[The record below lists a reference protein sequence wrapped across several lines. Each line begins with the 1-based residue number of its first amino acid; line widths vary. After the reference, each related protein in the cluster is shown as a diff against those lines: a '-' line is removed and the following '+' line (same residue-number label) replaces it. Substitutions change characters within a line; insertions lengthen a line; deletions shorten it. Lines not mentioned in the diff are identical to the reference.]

1 MGTRRLSHC
10 ASVSRKSSRKRAKRG
25 TRLYF
30 ARNCASKR
38 MAQASQTQRSLWLS
52 GSTRC
57 SWPRRSSRLRSS
69 QRSAGERLRANWRR
83 RRSALSDC
91 DCTREFMSVAAP
103 LMVSNGKRRAGPAGL
118 EIGQGHK
125 SQTRAWQA
133 GILYDD
139 GWCVG
144 SGFLDG
150 GLKRRLQ
157 RCDRRTAATRFGVK
171 FECYRSFAVDRDQF
185 GVRAVRFEED
195 ADGRERFGDPGAELL
210 GMQAIQE
217 KDTAHE
223 FIPAEPIKNGSAGI
237 AGVNDDLEQ
246 ALEPRP
252 MKLHER
258 LNQVPCGGSD
268 RRIGSILELA
278 DQSLDGLGP
287 LPKLILTG
295 HGAAPSNGTEAISP
309 LVAEHRRV
317 PRLEDLAVAKVHV
330 NTTGQARVK
339 TAHGAHDIDAF
350 EFVGSV
356 LFEDWRVLDGVF
368 IRTRCAID
376 VARIGVPR
384 RWRVGMV
391 IGDLAIANHHVV

>member
-1 MGTRRLSHC
+1 
-10 ASVSRKSSRKRAKRG
+10 
-25 TRLYF
+25 
-30 ARNCASKR
+30 
-38 MAQASQTQRSLWLS
+38 
-52 GSTRC
+52 
-57 SWPRRSSRLRSS
+57 
-69 QRSAGERLRANWRR
+69 
-83 RRSALSDC
+83 
-91 DCTREFMSVAAP
+91 MSVAAP
-103 LMVSNGKRRAGPAGL
+103 LMVSKGKRRAGPAGL

-133 GILYDD
+133 RILYDD

-150 GLKRRLQ
+150 DLKRRLQ
-157 RCDRRTAATRFGVK
+157 RCDRRTAASRFGMK
-171 FECYRSFAVDRDQF
+171 FQGHRSFAVDRDQF
-185 GVRAVRFEED
+185 GVRAMCFEED
-195 ADGRERFGDPGAELL
+195 ADGRERFGDPGAEVL

-287 LPKLILTG
+287 LPKLILPG
-295 HGAAPSNGTEAISP
+295 HGALPQMEPKQSHRSWPNIGECRVSRTLPLPRYMCTPHGKQGSKLRTARMISMP
-309 LVAEHRRV
+309 LNLSG
-317 PRLEDLAVAKVHV
+317 PFSSK
-330 NTTGQARVK
+330 
-339 TAHGAHDIDAF
+339 I
-350 EFVGSV
+350 
-356 LFEDWRVLDGVF
+356 GVF
-368 IRTRCAID
+368 WTASS
-376 VARIGVPR
+376 
-384 RWRVGMV
+384 
-391 IGDLAIANHHVV
+391 